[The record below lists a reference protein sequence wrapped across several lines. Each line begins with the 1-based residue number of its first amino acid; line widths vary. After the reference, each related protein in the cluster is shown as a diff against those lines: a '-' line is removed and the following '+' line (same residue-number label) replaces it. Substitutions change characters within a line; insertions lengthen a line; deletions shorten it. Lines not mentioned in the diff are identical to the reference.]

1 VDISGFK
8 SDIGSFS
15 IAAIPVI
22 AQYGITTYI
31 AQFREVYPTIEFIL
45 DEIDGLNILSTVED
59 HRYDL
64 AFTRHHLLDPD
75 KFASLEISKDKL
87 LVVVSA
93 KNQHAKRSSIS
104 IKELS
109 NDNFIIFDKVTDLN
123 SLITDECRKA
133 GFEPTIFYSS
143 HRKVSVFSLVGA
155 NIGIGLMPSK
165 IFDYHKNPD
174 VLAIPLAEDIEC
186 NMVLVYLKEHKLPRS
201 AQVFIDFIQEAIKQK

>member
-1 VDISGFK
+1 V
-8 SDIGSFS
+8 
-15 IAAIPVI
+15 AAIPVI
-22 AQYGITTYI
+22 SQYGITTYI
-31 AQFREVYPTIEFIL
+31 AQFREVYPTLDFTL
-45 DEIDGLNILSTVED
+45 DEIDGLNILSAVED

-64 AFTRHHLLDPD
+64 AFTRHHLLDHE
-75 KFASLEISKDKL
+75 KFTSLEISKDKL
-87 LVVVSA
+87 LVVVSS
-93 KNQHAKRSSIS
+93 KNQHAARSSIS

-165 IFDYHKNPD
+165 IYDYHKNPD

-186 NMVLVYLKEHKLPRS
+186 NMVLVYLKDHKLPKT
-201 AQVFIDFIQEAIKQK
+201 AQIFIDFIQEACK